1 MDIFYKDMKN
11 QVEIQE
17 ILEKY
22 DITREKEYDIYI
34 FDDLITNIV
43 KDHPHIYNLD
53 IVLER
58 ILVYLVK
65 RIELLT
71 IEGFDSKSHKT
82 M

>member
-1 MDIFYKDMKN
+1 MDGFYKDMKN

-43 KDHPHIYNLD
+43 KDNPHIYNLD

-65 RIELLT
+65 RTET
-71 IEGFDSKSHKT
+71 IEGFDNKSHKT

>member
-1 MDIFYKDMKN
+1 MKN

-58 ILVYLVK
+58 ILVYFVK
-65 RIELLT
+65 RTEFLM
-71 IEGFDSKSHKT
+71 IEGFDNKSHKT
-82 M
+82 V